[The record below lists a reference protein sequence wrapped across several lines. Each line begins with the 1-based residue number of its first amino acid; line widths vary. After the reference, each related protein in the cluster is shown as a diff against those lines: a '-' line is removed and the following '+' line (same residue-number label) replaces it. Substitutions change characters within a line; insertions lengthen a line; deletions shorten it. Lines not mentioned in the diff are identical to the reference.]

1 MTEGKGRGG
10 EIGCDLREGKP
21 SIFFAYVLDRQKGTE
36 VDRRKLV
43 QIVSKPREATTRG
56 DVEWAVEFYRSVG
69 ALEFAQEKAK
79 GLIEEADGVIEKIP
93 LDDAGKEVFRSISR
107 FMIDR
112 NT

>member
-1 MTEGKGRGG
+1 M
-10 EIGCDLREGKP
+10 
-21 SIFFAYVLDRQKGTE
+21 
-36 VDRRKLV
+36 
-43 QIVSKPREATTRG
+43 
-56 DVEWAVEFYRSVG
+56 G